1 MESKPLDRPLENF
14 DLPSRPG
21 TIFPSFSERQILE
34 SLSLL
39 DLNRAARL
47 LEEISG
53 SLERTA
59 GPELPSAGLYAFD
72 LLSAINRVVWRGA
85 AEESRRAANRDMLV
99 RGFSAISCPAD
110 LRRVFDRALATILAP
125 FQGAR
130 PGHHPAIPRARAF
143 IHETYHRKISL
154 REVAAY
160 LGLSRTYLSTLFR
173 RECGCTLTEY
183 IHRVRLQRAQEL
195 IRAGTPVLSTV
206 AALVGYQNY
215 RDFHRNF
222 VRYQNA
228 SPKRFRHALAL
239 SGPPRGSSPQQV

>member
-1 MESKPLDRPLENF
+1 MESKPLEHPLGDR
-14 DLPSRPG
+14 DLPIQPG
-21 TIFPSFSERQILE
+21 AVVPTFSERKILE

-39 DLNRAARL
+39 DLQGAARL

-59 GPELPSAGLYAFD
+59 RSELPSAGLYAFE

-85 AEESRRAANRDMLV
+85 AEDGRRALNRDMLV
-99 RGFSAISCPAD
+99 RAFSSLSSSAD
-110 LRRVFDRALATILAP
+110 LRKAFDGALATLLAP

-154 REVAAY
+154 RQVAAH

-183 IHRVRLQRAQEL
+183 IHRVRLQKAQEL
-195 IRAGTPVLSTV
+195 IRSGTPALSQV
-206 AALVGYQNY
+206 ASLVGYQNY

-228 SPKRFRHALAL
+228 SPKRFKHALAL
-239 SGPPRGSSPQQV
+239 SGACRGPSPHQV

>member
-1 MESKPLDRPLENF
+1 VESKPLERPRENC
-14 DLPSRPG
+14 DLPSRSG
-21 TIFPSFSERQILE
+21 TVFPSFSERQILE

-39 DLNRAARL
+39 DLKGAARL

-53 SLERTA
+53 SLERTP
-59 GPELPSAGLYAFD
+59 GSDLPSAALYAFD
-72 LLSAINRVVWRGA
+72 LLSAISRVVWRGT
-85 AEESRRAANRDMLV
+85 AEESRREANRDMLV
-99 RGFSAISCPAD
+99 RTFSAITCPMD
-110 LRRVFDRALATILAP
+110 LRKAFDEALAALLAP

-130 PGHHPAIPRARAF
+130 PDHHPAIPRARAF
-143 IHETYHRKISL
+143 IHEAYHRKISL
-154 REVAAY
+154 REVAAQ

-195 IRAGTPVLSTV
+195 IRAGTPALSTV
-206 AALVGYQNY
+206 ASLVGYQNY

-228 SPKRFRHALAL
+228 SPKRFKHALAL
-239 SGPPRGSSPQQV
+239 SAPPRGSSPHQV